1 MKRELN
7 AEGNVLDFF
16 PISVPVHMLVYKTIW
31 VFESSRSPDRES
43 EFYLC
48 VRTPVSCP
56 HSLPHRSKSHFQ
68 VRLPV
73 SGHQLPDRSYKI
85 HLVQK
90 SDHSGGSSGSLLQD
104 TVSRHRIKDKWST
117 PKFMLFILEF

>member
-1 MKRELN
+1 MLEEMFL
-7 AEGNVLDFF
+7 F

-48 VRTPVSCP
+48 VRASLSCS
-56 HSLPHRSKSHFQ
+56 HSLPRRSRSCFQ

-85 HLVQK
+85 HPVQR
-90 SDHSGGSSGSLLQD
+90 SDHRDGSSGSLLQD
-104 TVSRHRIKDKWST
+104 TVSQHRITGST
-117 PKFMLFILEF
+117 PKFIPFIVEFASA